1 MHVITI
7 NEKVDHESE
16 SKEEYVGGFRER
28 RRKKW
33 HNYIMITIIEKWI
46 FSSLTLSTLM
56 GQLKIPVSMY

>member
-28 RRKKW
+28 RRKK
-33 HNYIMITIIEKWI
+33 
-46 FSSLTLSTLM
+46 
-56 GQLKIPVSMY
+56 